1 MVSLGS
7 GQRSLPSQ
15 CQLAGI
21 SGLVAGL
28 MTLAIPHPAAARQ
41 IIDRSAI
48 NSPAI
53 EQSSVVA
60 QATASAAL
68 LAQVERFFDLLFVQA
83 GYAEA
88 SEMIAPVLRSEFS
101 PEVLQRKRQEFETG
115 SGKFVKILEGQ
126 VVEDIVI
133 VEVEFERRMVTFVIS
148 FDNNQQIA
156 GVNPVLDFIGTTAP

>member
-7 GQRSLPSQ
+7 GQRSLPSRWQ
-15 CQLAGI
+15 RLAGI

-28 MTLAIPHPAAARQ
+28 MTLAIPHPGAARQ
-41 IIDRSAI
+41 MIDRSATL
-48 NSPAI
+48 PAI

-60 QATASAAL
+60 QATASVAL

-88 SEMIAPVLRSEFS
+88 SEMIAPVLRPEFS

-115 SGKFVKILEGQ
+115 SGKFVKILEDQ

-133 VEVEFERRMVTFVIS
+133 VEVEFERRTVTFVIS
-148 FDNNQQIA
+148 FDDNQQIA